1 MSKIICTQCMIPTR
15 PEDIDLGEVW
25 VRDGGVVW
33 LSYGICKKC
42 EADRLA
48 DFLDGQES
56 AREAYRRTY

>member
-1 MSKIICTQCMIPTR
+1 MIPTR